1 MPTGH
6 NDDQPEALYPTSG
19 RRIGTGLEGEPDTP
33 ARDASMATARERRGW
48 PAETEPVRFV
58 SPAGS
63 VAITHFGESPAE
75 EIRWQCLPTQL
86 LSSKFCPCSGLSV

>member
-19 RRIGTGLEGEPDTP
+19 RRIGTGLQGEPDTP
-33 ARDASMATARERRGW
+33 ARDASMATARERLGW

-63 VAITHFGESPAE
+63 VAITHFGESPAWP
-75 EIRWQCLPTQL
+75 RAL
-86 LSSKFCPCSGLSV
+86 LRKSVGNACHRADAAVVL

>member
-19 RRIGTGLEGEPDTP
+19 RRIGTGLQGEPDTP
-33 ARDASMATARERRGW
+33 ARDASMATARERLGW

-63 VAITHFGESPAE
+63 VAITHFGESCLATGSAE
-75 EIRWQCLPTQL
+75 KPPSLRQCRRADA
-86 LSSKFCPCSGLSV
+86 VVVH